1 MAYARIQMRLSP
13 YEKRVLQELA
23 QQNGMSLSNFVRQV
37 INEAA
42 ADCRDRSSILKF
54 RSVKSNGR
62 TSSAETHLREQLEAE
77 GCTVHTKGWP
87 DFLVVYPNGC
97 IKAIEVKS
105 TSDVVRP
112 HQQAIHK
119 ALRAAGVEVEV
130 IYFDPEPEKCAPGS
144 EPAL

>member
-23 QQNGMSLSNFVRQV
+23 QQNGVSLSNFVRQV

-42 ADCRDRSSILKF
+42 ADCRDRSSVLKF
-54 RSVKSNGR
+54 RSVKFNGR
-62 TSSAETHLREQLEAE
+62 TSPAEKRLREQLEAE

-87 DFLVVYPNGC
+87 DFIVVYPDGR

-105 TSDVVRP
+105 TCDVVRP

-119 ALRAAGVEVEV
+119 ALRVAGVEVEV
-130 IYFDPEPEKCAPGS
+130 VYFVPEPEKCAPAPES
-144 EPAL
+144 AL